1 MTTTTRATLVSSSDV
16 NGTEVYS
23 PDGTNVGTIDH
34 LMIDKQSGKVAYAVM
49 AFGGFL
55 GIGEDHRPVP
65 WGKLNYDT
73 NKGGFVS
80 DITPEEVQSA
90 PDRTN
95 DWYADRAWDQ
105 RTHDHYQVPGACRR
119 SFTSSQRPALRS
131 EFSTTS
137 SISALPEARPWMR
150 GP

>member
-1 MTTTTRATLVSSSDV
+1 MLPTALWSGSVNGTHGALICCPNTKEKEDQMTTTTRATLVSSSDV

-105 RTHDHYQVPGACRR
+105 RTHDHYQVPYYW
-119 SFTSSQRPALRS
+119 
-131 EFSTTS
+131 
-137 SISALPEARPWMR
+137 I
-150 GP
+150 